1 MEFKLYDKSMIRTL
15 KRFNI
20 KPVFFDV
27 SLRDGL
33 QTVKEIMPLNEKI
46 NMLNNILNKYNPNSI
61 EIGSIV
67 SPKILPQMEN
77 SLELLKYAKT
87 LNKENNYFMLVPNM
101 KYLKIAIDSGVDN
114 FSLITSV
121 SESFQKKNT
130 NKNLTD
136 TKKEID
142 NMIKEI
148 KLNNI
153 DSKIKLYISC
163 INECPIDGK
172 QKNKEV
178 IKEIESYF
186 DYEVDEICLSDTC
199 GTLMSNDCRDI
210 IDNLDVI
217 DYSKLSL
224 HLHYSDINNLT
235 DIFRYCYSKGIVKYD
250 VSILKDSGGCS
261 VTMEDTKINGNLHYD
276 LFNLM
281 INKLNTSN
289 KDYYFNK

>member
-1 MEFKLYDKSMIRTL
+1 MVSRTNKSLNKLTPLY
-15 KRFNI
+15 
-20 KPVFFDV
+20 FDV

-33 QTVKEIMPLNEKI
+33 QTVKEIIPLNDKI
-46 NMLNNILNKYNPNSI
+46 NILNNILNKYNPNSI
-61 EIGSIV
+61 EIGSVV

-87 LNKENNYFMLVPNM
+87 LSKENNYFMLVPNM

-136 TKKEID
+136 TKKEIC

-199 GTLMSNDCRDI
+199 GTLMSNDCIDI
-210 IDNLDVI
+210 IDNLYGK

-224 HLHYSDINNLT
+224 HLHYSDINNLC
-235 DIFRYCYSKGIVKYD
+235 DIFRYCYNIGIVKYD
-250 VSILKDSGGCS
+250 VSVLKDSGGCS
-261 VTMEDTKINGNLHYD
+261 VTMKDKQMNGNLHYD
-276 LFNLM
+276 LFGLM
-281 INKLNTSN
+281 INRLNN
-289 KDYYFNK
+289 HNFNK

>member
-1 MEFKLYDKSMIRTL
+1 MIRPL
-15 KRFNI
+15 KRLNV

-33 QTVKEIMPLNEKI
+33 QTFKEIMPLNEKI
-46 NMLNNILNKYNPNSI
+46 NILNNILNKYNPNSI
-61 EIGSIV
+61 EIGSVV

-101 KYLKIAIDSGVDN
+101 KYLKIAINSGVDN

-121 SESFQKKNT
+121 SDSFQKKNT

-163 INECPIDGK
+163 INECPLDGK

-178 IKEIESYF
+178 IREIETYF

-210 IDNLDVI
+210 IDNLDGR

-224 HLHYSDINNLT
+224 HLHYSDINNLS
-235 DIFRYCYSKGIVKYD
+235 DIFKYCYSKGIIKYD

-261 VTMEDTKINGNLHYD
+261 VTMKDTQINGNLHYD

-281 INKLNTSN
+281 INELNKSN
-289 KDYYFNK
+289 KDNYFNK

>member
-1 MEFKLYDKSMIRTL
+1 MIRPL
-15 KRFNI
+15 KRLNV

-33 QTVKEIMPLNEKI
+33 QTFKEIMPLNEKI
-46 NMLNNILNKYNPNSI
+46 NILNNILNKYNPNSI
-61 EIGSIV
+61 EIGSVV

-101 KYLKIAIDSGVDN
+101 KYLKIAINSGVDN

-121 SESFQKKNT
+121 SDSFQKKNT

-163 INECPIDGK
+163 INECPLDGK

-178 IKEIESYF
+178 IREIETYF

-199 GTLMSNDCRDI
+199 GTLMSNDCKDI
-210 IDNLDVI
+210 IDNLYGR

-224 HLHYSDINNLT
+224 HLHYSDINNLS
-235 DIFRYCYSKGIVKYD
+235 DIFKYCYSKGIIKYD

-261 VTMEDTKINGNLHYD
+261 VTMKDTQINGNLHYD

-281 INKLNTSN
+281 INELNKSN
-289 KDYYFNK
+289 KDNYFNK